1 MVTQGGMQVEHP
13 IARWSKSSENSE
25 REMGKCSP
33 IGGRGLAVLPNP
45 VTNILRLQVPDSKGQ
60 VVQAELTDAFG
71 REVLSR
77 QFVPETNSHQEE
89 FGVRELPMGMY
100 FLKVSTSDRQ
110 ATLKVVK
117 VH

>member
-1 MVTQGGMQVEHP
+1 
-13 IARWSKSSENSE
+13 
-25 REMGKCSP
+25 MGKCSP